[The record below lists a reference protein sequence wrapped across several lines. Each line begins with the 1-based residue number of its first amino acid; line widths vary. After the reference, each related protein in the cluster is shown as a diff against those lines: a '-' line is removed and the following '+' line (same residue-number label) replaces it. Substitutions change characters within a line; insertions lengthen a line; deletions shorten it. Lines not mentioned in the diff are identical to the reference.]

1 MTLKSTRIVVTGM
14 GAVTPFGIGVN
25 PFWDALLAGKSAVKE
40 TENELW
46 KKWIPVLAEIP
57 EFDPIEY
64 LTKKQVRN
72 TDRFT
77 QITLIAAAEAI
88 KDAGLSSDDPY
99 VAWKPDTSAHR
110 IGISVG
116 TAYGGVGTLA
126 EGAETLAMNPDKRM
140 SPRLLSKSLPN
151 AAAAALALNYAVR
164 GPVMTYTTAC
174 ASSANSIG
182 EGVAWLQTG
191 KVDLVIAGGSES
203 LFSPVVLS
211 SLRSAG
217 AIATEGPEDFSA
229 WSRPFDANRKGMVA
243 GEGAAFMVL
252 EPYDRA
258 VKRGAKIYAELAG
271 YGASNDAYH
280 ETAPHPEGAGAALAI
295 VQALEDAGIDA
306 NKIDYINAHATAT
319 PAGDKAES
327 IALKRVFGEQ
337 LADIPVN
344 SIKGAIGHLIG
355 SAGAIESIACIK
367 SIETGM
373 LPPTLH
379 CTDPDP
385 DAPSNLVLKTQQH
398 HVKHVL
404 SNSFGFGGQ
413 NGSLIWKSLE

>member
-1 MTLKSTRIVVTGM
+1 MTRIVVTGM

-25 PFWDALLAGKSAVKE
+25 PFWESLLAGKSAVKE
-40 TENELW
+40 TRNELW
-46 KKWIPVLAEIP
+46 KKWVPVLAEIP
-57 EFDPIEY
+57 NFDPLEF
-64 LTKKQVRN
+64 LPKKLVRN

-88 KDAGLSSDDPY
+88 RDAGLSSDDPEI
-99 VAWKPDTSAHR
+99 AWQPNVSAHR

-126 EGAETLAMNPDKRM
+126 EGAEILAANPDKRM

-151 AAAAALALNYAVR
+151 AAAAALALHYAVR

-182 EGVAWLQTG
+182 EAMGWIQTG
-191 KVDLVIAGGSES
+191 KVDMVIAGGAEA

-217 AIATEGPEDFSA
+217 AIATEGPEDWST

-243 GEGAAFMVL
+243 GEGAAFIVL
-252 EPYDRA
+252 EPYERA
-258 VKRGAKIYAELAG
+258 VERGAKIYAEFAG

-295 VQALEDAGIDA
+295 EQAIEDAGIKADE
-306 NKIDYINAHATAT
+306 IDYINAHATAT

-327 IALKRVFGEQ
+327 LALKRVFGDQ
-337 LADIPVN
+337 LAHIPVN

-379 CTDPDP
+379 CTEPDS
-385 DAPSNLVLKTQQH
+385 DAPSNLVLQTQQH
-398 HVKHVL
+398 PVKHVL

-413 NGSLIWKSLE
+413 NGSLIWKNVE

>member
-1 MTLKSTRIVVTGM
+1 MTRIVVTGM

-25 PFWDALLAGKSAVKE
+25 PFWESLLAGKSAVKE
-40 TENELW
+40 TRNELW
-46 KKWIPVLAEIP
+46 KKWVPVLAEIP
-57 EFDPIEY
+57 NFDPLEF
-64 LTKKQVRN
+64 LPKKLVRN

-88 KDAGLSSDDPY
+88 RDAGLSSDDPEI
-99 VAWKPDTSAHR
+99 AWQPNVSAHR

-126 EGAETLAMNPDKRM
+126 EGAEILAANPDKRM

-151 AAAAALALNYAVR
+151 AAAAALALHYAVR

-182 EGVAWLQTG
+182 EAMGWIQTG
-191 KVDLVIAGGSES
+191 KVDMVIAGGAEA

-217 AIATEGPEDFSA
+217 AIATEGPEDWST

-243 GEGAAFMVL
+243 GEGAAFIVL
-252 EPYDRA
+252 EPYERA
-258 VKRGAKIYAELAG
+258 VERGVKIYAELAG

-295 VQALEDAGIDA
+295 EQAIEDAGIKADE
-306 NKIDYINAHATAT
+306 IDYINAHATAT

-327 IALKRVFGEQ
+327 LALKRVFGNQ
-337 LADIPVN
+337 LAHIPVN

-379 CTDPDP
+379 CTEPDS
-385 DAPSNLVLKTQQH
+385 DAPSNLVLQTQQH
-398 HVKHVL
+398 PVKHVL

-413 NGSLIWKSLE
+413 NGSLIWKNVE